1 MHLKLLVILAITV
14 SMHPAVGQTRAR
26 CAAHRGD
33 LKVAPENTLPA
44 LASAARKGAHMIE
57 FDVQLSRDGQLV
69 LMHDATVDR
78 TTNGRGKVS
87 ELSFKQL
94 RALDAGD
101 WFAPKFARTR
111 IPTLRE
117 ALAAIP
123 RGILLNVHLK
133 NSPGV
138 AVAATRNI
146 ADMRRVEDCFL
157 ACTSAQAA
165 EAKAIAPRIRICNMS
180 GQRSDTPAYA
190 KETIALGSEF
200 IQLLGPLNHLRE
212 AVDEL
217 HRYNVTVNYFGA
229 QEAGLIRRL
238 AEANVDYILTNDLDL
253 CLSVLAEYGV
263 KPGR

>member
-1 MHLKLLVILAITV
+1 MRLRILVVLAIAV
-14 SMHPAVGQTRAR
+14 SMSPGLSQSRTR

-33 LKVAPENTLPA
+33 LKNAPENTLPA
-44 LASAARKGAHMIE
+44 LVSAAHKGAHMIE
-57 FDVQLSRDGQLV
+57 LDVQLSRDGELV
-69 LMHDATVDR
+69 LMHDATLDR

-87 ELSFKQL
+87 ELSFKEL
-94 RALDAGD
+94 RALDAGG

-123 RGILLNVHLK
+123 RGIVLNVHLK

-138 AVAATRNI
+138 AAAAARAIVDT
-146 ADMRRVEDCFL
+146 RRVEDCLL
-157 ACTSAQAA
+157 ACTRAQAA
-165 EAKAIAPRIRICNMS
+165 EAKAIAPRIRTCNMS
-180 GQRSDTPAYA
+180 GQRNDMLAYA
-190 KETIALGSEF
+190 NETIALGTEF
-200 IQLLGPLNHLRE
+200 IQLLGPLDHLRE

-217 HRYNVTVNYFGA
+217 HRHGVTINYYGA

-253 CLSVLAEYGV
+253 CLGILAEYRV
-263 KPGR
+263 RPNR